1 MQKYRQWS
9 IFIGLMTVASMAA
22 EGDFDGAVLEPLVQE
37 MVKRLDLSDLQI
49 NQLRPLLQES
59 TARQKDVLE
68 SYGIDPD
75 ALGTGGQSLGMR
87 EAMAMRKDM
96 IAVREEL
103 RGAAGQI
110 LSEGQMREFK
120 AIQEERA
127 ASMRE
132 KILAGS
138 HR

>member
-22 EGDFDGAVLEPLVQE
+22 GGDFDGAVLEPLVQE

-103 RGAAGQI
+103 RGAAGQV

>member
-1 MQKYRQWS
+1 MQKYRHWS
-9 IFIGLMTVASMAA
+9 IFIGLMTVASMATG
-22 EGDFDGAVLEPLVQE
+22 GDFDGAVLEPRLQE
-37 MVKRLDLSDLQI
+37 MVKRLDLTDLQI

-132 KILAGS
+132 KILAGR